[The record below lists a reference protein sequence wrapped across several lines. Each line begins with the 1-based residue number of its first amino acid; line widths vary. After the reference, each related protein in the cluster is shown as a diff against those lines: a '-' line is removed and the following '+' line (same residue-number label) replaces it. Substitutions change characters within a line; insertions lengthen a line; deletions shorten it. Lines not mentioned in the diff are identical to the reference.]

1 MCTFCYTPYIG
12 CPKGRRHYYLQ
23 WLKCK
28 TAIKNGHSY
37 CPIGESTEVRELQ
50 KLSGNV
56 LACPFHTH
64 IAIQQIE
71 FEFRQRDEVPSPIDS
86 SDPSSPTTSNTTYVA
101 SDDESEI
108 EFSQAGQKSLHRP
121 SSTAVYLDLRFPKP
135 GPIKR
140 HKSATTTKTETRKIQ
155 RSTGRSQDSQ
165 SEPNT
170 AIICVNSVPRT
181 SSSSSS
187 SSSKRGPVIS
197 PGLPASPAAYRQ
209 NRSQPQTQLHAKL
222 TLKALTEVDESKKEL
237 KSANKLSEPAC
248 CPPSPPPPEIITTL
262 PTPVDQGNPSNPD
275 LLTRRLGPSTTLTI
289 TITKAPKL
297 NIQKITSSKSEPDL
311 KSTSKGLESSNST
324 TTSTSHTFDSFLTPS
339 GTLQPDSNTANTPT
353 TTTKT
358 SSSSSSSSSLR
369 SRSGSL
375 FTRLKDGTTTTLHH
389 SALSRTLSASTTTT
403 NTNRRRQAS
412 ATHPKNVAPWDQV
425 LLPAS
430 ISKPVNL
437 EVGVNA
443 STRKPTNL
451 AVDEITNCTSS
462 ETKAIEGHLQERRLG
477 GQGPRTAPLPAEMEA
492 MMSRLESVGVGVGL
506 GIGLGVVTRDTDEG
520 KFVSG
525 HKRSCS
531 ATMLQRRMGIGL
543 GGLRKKSEGS

>member
-86 SDPSSPTTSNTTYVA
+86 PEPFSPTTSNTTYVA

-108 EFSQAGQKSLHRP
+108 EFNRAGQKSLHRP

-140 HKSATTTKTETRKIQ
+140 HKSATPTKTQTTNIQ
-155 RSTGRSQDSQ
+155 QSTDKSLNSQ

-170 AIICVNSVPRT
+170 AIICVNSGPST
-181 SSSSSS
+181 SSS
-187 SSSKRGPVIS
+187 SSSKRSLAIS
-197 PGLPASPAAYRQ
+197 PGLPASPAAYRRGQ
-209 NRSQPQTQLHAKL
+209 SQPQTQPHAKL
-222 TLKALTEVDESKKEL
+222 TLKTLKTEVDPRNKEL
-237 KSANKLSEPAC
+237 GNANTLSEPTYY
-248 CPPSPPPPEIITTL
+248 PPSPPPPEIITTL
-262 PTPVDQGNPSNPD
+262 PTPVDQANPSKPD
-275 LLTRRLGPSTTLTI
+275 LLTRRLGPSTALTI

-311 KSTSKGLESSNST
+311 KSTSKGPESSNST

-358 SSSSSSSSSLR
+358 SSISSSSSLR

-389 SALSRTLSASTTTT
+389 SALSRTLSASTT

-412 ATHPKNVAPWDQV
+412 ATHPKNVAPWDRV
-425 LLPAS
+425 LLPTS

-437 EVGVNA
+437 EVGMNDIA
-443 STRKPTNL
+443 TRKPTNL
-451 AVDEITNCTSS
+451 AVDSTTNSASS
-462 ETKAIEGHLQERRLG
+462 ETNASNSHLQGRLG
-477 GQGPRTAPLPAEMEA
+477 GQGPRTAPLPAEMEV

-506 GIGLGVVTRDTDEG
+506 GIGLTVTRDTDEG
-520 KFVSG
+520 KSVTG

-531 ATMLQRRMGIGL
+531 ANMLQGRMGIGL
-543 GGLRKKSEGS
+543 SGLRKKGEGC

>member
-71 FEFRQRDEVPSPIDS
+71 FEFRQRDEVPSPIDLS
-86 SDPSSPTTSNTTYVA
+86 EPSSPTTSNTTYVA

-108 EFSQAGQKSLHRP
+108 EFNQAGQKSLHRP

-140 HKSATTTKTETRKIQ
+140 HKSATPTKTQTTNIQ
-155 RSTGRSQDSQ
+155 QSTDRSLNSQ

-170 AIICVNSVPRT
+170 ASICAKSVPGT

-187 SSSKRGPVIS
+187 SSKKGPVIS

-209 NRSQPQTQLHAKL
+209 SRSQPQTQPHAKL
-222 TLKALTEVDESKKEL
+222 TLKALTEVDESNKEL
-237 KSANKLSEPAC
+237 RSTNKLSEPAYH
-248 CPPSPPPPEIITTL
+248 PPSPPPPEIITTL
-262 PTPVDQGNPSNPD
+262 PTPVDQANPSNPD
-275 LLTRRLGPSTTLTI
+275 LLTRRLGPSTALTI

-311 KSTSKGLESSNST
+311 KSTPKGLESSNST

-339 GTLQPDSNTANTPT
+339 GTLQPKSSTTNSST
-353 TTTKT
+353 TTTNT
-358 SSSSSSSSSLR
+358 TTTSSSSLR

-389 SALSRTLSASTTTT
+389 SALSRTLSASTTS
-403 NTNRRRQAS
+403 TNRRRQAS
-412 ATHPKNVAPWDQV
+412 ATHPKNIAPWDQV

-437 EVGVNA
+437 EVGVNDIA
-443 STRKPTNL
+443 TREPTNL
-451 AVDEITNCTSS
+451 AADGITNCALSS
-462 ETKAIEGHLQERRLG
+462 ETKAIDGYLQGRLG
-477 GQGPRTAPLPAEMEA
+477 GQGPRTAPLPAEMEV

-506 GIGLGVVTRDTDEG
+506 GIGLAVTRDTDEG
-520 KFVSG
+520 KSVSG

-531 ATMLQRRMGIGL
+531 ANMLQGRMGIGL
-543 GGLRKKSEGS
+543 SGLRKRGECS

>member
-140 HKSATTTKTETRKIQ
+140 HKSATTAKTETRKIQ

-170 AIICVNSVPRT
+170 ASVCAKSVLST
-181 SSSSSS
+181 SSN
-187 SSSKRGPVIS
+187 SSKRGPIIS

-209 NRSQPQTQLHAKL
+209 SQSQPQTQPHAKL
-222 TLKALTEVDESKKEL
+222 TLKAPKTEVDTSNKK
-237 KSANKLSEPAC
+237 SRNANKLSEPAYY
-248 CPPSPPPPEIITTL
+248 PPSPPPPEIITTL
-262 PTPVDQGNPSNPD
+262 PTPVDQANPSNPD
-275 LLTRRLGPSTTLTI
+275 LLTRRLGPSTALTI

-311 KSTSKGLESSNST
+311 KSTPKGLESSNST

-339 GTLQPDSNTANTPT
+339 GTLQPESNTANTPT
-353 TTTKT
+353 TATKT
-358 SSSSSSSSSLR
+358 TTTTTTTSLR

-403 NTNRRRQAS
+403 NTNTNRRRQAS

-437 EVGVNA
+437 EVGVNNI

-451 AVDEITNCTSS
+451 AVDGTTNCALSS
-462 ETKAIEGHLQERRLG
+462 ETKAIDGHLQERRLG
-477 GQGPRTAPLPAEMEA
+477 GQGPRTAPLPAEIEV

-520 KFVSG
+520 KSVSG

-531 ATMLQRRMGIGL
+531 ATMLQGKMGIGL
-543 GGLRKKSEGS
+543 GGLRKKGEGS